1 MMMIYSP
8 ACLLACESVMMKTR
22 PMRELRKIGAK
33 VQGILRRGRRG
44 ASERRIEK
52 ARESNLLR
60 RSDPSKNKAKCP
72 IQHAS
77 FWVAFLTF

>member
-1 MMMIYSP
+1 
-8 ACLLACESVMMKTR
+8 
-22 PMRELRKIGAK
+22 
-33 VQGILRRGRRG
+33 
-44 ASERRIEK
+44 
-52 ARESNLLR
+52 LR